1 MKTKDGIAHVS
12 YNSAK
17 KTFVSLSNTRG
28 QYLDKCLLLSV
39 WYVHVS
45 LLSNIAMIILMPGTI
60 VRAISIR
67 AVG

>member
-1 MKTKDGIAHVS
+1 MKTKDGVAHVS

-39 WYVHVS
+39 WYSTCFLAIKH
-45 LLSNIAMIILMPGTI
+45 SNDHTNARDYCPCY
-60 VRAISIR
+60 
-67 AVG
+67 